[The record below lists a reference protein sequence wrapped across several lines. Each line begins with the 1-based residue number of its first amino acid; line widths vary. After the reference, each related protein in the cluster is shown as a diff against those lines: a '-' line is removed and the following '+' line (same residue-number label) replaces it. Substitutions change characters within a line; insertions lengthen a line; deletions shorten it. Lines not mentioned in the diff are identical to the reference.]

1 MTLKP
6 RFLLLTA
13 ALILVASAAAW
24 LAFERIAAG
33 IIEQWGVRLAETQ
46 VRYDTARLLQPLDR
60 EIALSRQLADSQVI
74 RRWALNPTDKELE
87 TEALAEM
94 ESFRR
99 NFQDRSYFVALLD
112 SGAYYHNNAAD
123 EFSGQQLRYYLKPDK
138 PADSWFYQIV
148 AQGRDFH
155 LNVNPDEEL
164 KVTKL
169 WIDVLIRDGDRILG
183 VAGTGLELDRFI
195 RDIVR
200 VKQPGITTLF
210 ADHNGAIQLYR
221 DPRYIDFASIV
232 KREGEKNTVF
242 RMVDTEADRQHLQ
255 QAMLELARAPAV
267 AADEGSRVISRF
279 VKVEGREYL
288 AGIAYLPEIDWYEIT
303 LLDLDVLMPVKSFA
317 SVLVIFAITLLAALA
332 LFNLVLNR
340 LVLDP
345 VSALETAMLRVRDGD
360 LTPLELPRGKG
371 EIDRLIGHFSN
382 MAEAVRSHTRELEH
396 RVAERTEAL
405 HRLASI
411 DPLTGLHNRRGL
423 NERLEAEISRALR
436 EQHTFGLI
444 WIDIDLFKEINDY
457 LGHAMGDEALAAV
470 GRLLTASIRPYDC
483 AARWGGDEFLVLL
496 SPCDLDTLSS
506 LSERIRSGVERSIE
520 LPGDNGL
527 TVSIGAC
534 LAYPGDSLET
544 ILHRAD
550 QALYKAKAEGRN
562 RLCVAGAATTTVE

>member
-255 QAMLELARAPAV
+255 QAMLELEIGRAHV
-267 AADEGSRVISRF
+267 
-279 VKVEGREYL
+279 
-288 AGIAYLPEIDWYEIT
+288 
-303 LLDLDVLMPVKSFA
+303 
-317 SVLVIFAITLLAALA
+317 
-332 LFNLVLNR
+332 
-340 LVLDP
+340 
-345 VSALETAMLRVRDGD
+345 
-360 LTPLELPRGKG
+360 
-371 EIDRLIGHFSN
+371 
-382 MAEAVRSHTRELEH
+382 
-396 RVAERTEAL
+396 
-405 HRLASI
+405 
-411 DPLTGLHNRRGL
+411 
-423 NERLEAEISRALR
+423 
-436 EQHTFGLI
+436 
-444 WIDIDLFKEINDY
+444 
-457 LGHAMGDEALAAV
+457 
-470 GRLLTASIRPYDC
+470 
-483 AARWGGDEFLVLL
+483 
-496 SPCDLDTLSS
+496 
-506 LSERIRSGVERSIE
+506 
-520 LPGDNGL
+520 
-527 TVSIGAC
+527 
-534 LAYPGDSLET
+534 
-544 ILHRAD
+544 
-550 QALYKAKAEGRN
+550 
-562 RLCVAGAATTTVE
+562 